1 MVKMTV
7 YKSAFIKKL
16 LILGV
21 FSLVVCLSSVALSDQ
36 KNEKTRQPE
45 TLTLD
50 QLIELA
56 LRNSPD
62 LAAVKAGIKAAESKV
77 KQAKGGYFPQLDL
90 DAVVGPVNDAE
101 KPHVEVDPTKVTSD
115 GKYIG
120 EIVED
125 TPNDEL
131 HGVNIFGRLELTITQ
146 PIFTF
151 GKISNRYKAALEG
164 LDAARSEIDKK
175 KGEIILKVKE
185 LYYALVLAN
194 MGSNAADE
202 SDDFFSD
209 IENKVRK
216 LLKLGSTNV
225 TATDLYRIEAYRAA
239 TKHFKSKALRGG
251 KVTYEALKKL
261 IGYPPDKDFRLDTKE
276 LPTKLPS
283 LKDQQRCIQE
293 AFANRPEFIQLKK
306 SLSAKKYMIDAKKAD
321 LYPSFFLLV
330 KGSFADAPGREEW
343 DDPYIDDK
351 YHSSSIG
358 VVLGGN
364 WHLDWGIGAAEVS
377 KERAEYESLTNTLVA
392 AKRDIA
398 LQVMKY
404 YQDVLEAYDGVQT
417 YEKAAKAARKWI
429 VAAISDFDMGL
440 GTVNDIIQAIEKYSE
455 NRGEYL
461 SSLYD
466 FNKSLARLSFAIAE
480 YRRGVQ
486 K

>member
-1 MVKMTV
+1 MERFSVSGRVCVT
-7 YKSAFIKKL
+7 
-16 LILGV
+16 V
-21 FSLVVCLSSVALSDQ
+21 FSLYIIVCLILTFTSSSLAAETKQ
-36 KNEKTRQPE
+36 KKQVE
-45 TLTLD
+45 TLNLQ
-50 QLIELA
+50 QLIDLALQNSPELA
-56 LRNSPD
+56 
-62 LAAVKAGIKAAESKV
+62 AIKAGVKAAESEV
-77 KQAKGGYFPQLDL
+77 KQAKGGYFPQLDV
-90 DAVVGPVNDAE
+90 DGIIGPVNDAE
-101 KPHVEVDPTKVTSD
+101 KPYVEVDPTKLTSN

-120 EIVED
+120 EIVEN

-164 LDAARSEIDKK
+164 LGAAKSEIDKK

-194 MGSNAADE
+194 MGSEAADE

-209 IENKVRK
+209 IQNKVRR

-225 TATDLYRIEAYRAA
+225 STTDLYRIEAYRAA
-239 TKHFKSKALRGG
+239 TKHFKSKAERGG
-251 KVTYEALKKL
+251 RVTYEALKKL
-261 IGYPPDKDFRLDTKE
+261 IGYPPEKDFRIDTKE

-283 LKDQQRCIQE
+283 LAGQKKCIQE
-293 AFANRPEFIQLKK
+293 ALAKRPEFAQLKK

-330 KGSFADAPGREEW
+330 KGNFADAPGREEW

-351 YHSSSIG
+351 YHSASIG
-358 VVLGGN
+358 VVLGGT
-364 WHLDWGIGAAEVS
+364 WHLDWGIGMAEVD
-377 KERAEYESLTNTLVA
+377 KEKAEYESLTNSLLV

-429 VAAISDFDMGL
+429 VAAISNFDMGL
-440 GTVNDIIQAIEKYSE
+440 GTVNDIIMAIEKYSE

-466 FNKSLARLSFAIAE
+466 FNKSLARLSYAIAE
-480 YRRGVQ
+480 YQTGLQ

>member
-1 MVKMTV
+1 MEKVRI
-7 YKSAFIKKL
+7 SREL
-16 LILGV
+16 LIKG
-21 FSLVVCLSSVALSDQ
+21 FWFLSVILLTIFLSFPALAASGKKEAKKQ
-36 KNEKTRQPE
+36 EV
-45 TLTLD
+45 LSLD

-56 LRNSPD
+56 LQNSPE

-125 TPNDEL
+125 TPNDEI

-164 LDAARSEIDKK
+164 LEAARSEIDKK

-209 IENKVRK
+209 IEGKVRR
-216 LLKLGSTNV
+216 LLKLGATNV
-225 TATDLYRIEAYRAA
+225 TTTDLYRIEAYRAG
-239 TKHFKSKALRGG
+239 TKHFKSKALRGSR
-251 KVTYEALKKL
+251 VTYEALKKL
-261 IGYPPDKDFRLDTKE
+261 IGYPPDKDFRLDVTE
-276 LPTKLPS
+276 LPAKLPS
-283 LKDQQRCIQE
+283 LKDQQRYIQE
-293 AFANRPEFIQLKK
+293 ALANRPEFSQLKK
-306 SLSAKKYMIDAKKAD
+306 SLLAKKYMINAKKAD

-330 KGSFADAPGREEW
+330 KGNFADAPGREEW

-364 WHLDWGIGAAEVS
+364 WHLDWGIGTAEVS
-377 KERAEYESLTNTLVA
+377 KERAEYESLTNTLLA

-404 YQDVLEAYDGVQT
+404 YQDVLEAYDGVRT
-417 YEKAAKAARKWI
+417 YGKASKAARKWI
-429 VAAISDFDMGL
+429 VTAISNFDMGL
-440 GTVNDIIQAIEKYSE
+440 GTVNDIIMAIEKYSE

-466 FNKSLARLSFAIAE
+466 FNKSLARLSFAVAE
-480 YRRGVQ
+480 YRQ
-486 K
+486 SIKK

>member
-1 MVKMTV
+1 MERFSVSGRVCVM
-7 YKSAFIKKL
+7 
-16 LILGV
+16 V
-21 FSLVVCLSSVALSDQ
+21 FSLCIIVCLILTFTSSSLAAETKQ
-36 KNEKTRQPE
+36 KKQVE
-45 TLTLD
+45 TLNLQ
-50 QLIELA
+50 QLIDLALQNSPELA
-56 LRNSPD
+56 
-62 LAAVKAGIKAAESKV
+62 AIKAGVKAAESEV
-77 KQAKGGYFPQLDL
+77 KQAKGGYFPQLDV
-90 DAVVGPVNDAE
+90 DGIIGPVNDAE
-101 KPHVEVDPTKVTSD
+101 KPYVEVDPTKLTSN

-120 EIVED
+120 EIVEN

-164 LDAARSEIDKK
+164 LGAVKSEIDKK

-194 MGSNAADE
+194 MGSEAADE

-209 IENKVRK
+209 IQNKVRR

-225 TATDLYRIEAYRAA
+225 STTDLYRIEAYRAA
-239 TKHFKSKALRGG
+239 TKHFKSKAERGG
-251 KVTYEALKKL
+251 RVTYEALKKL
-261 IGYPPDKDFRLDTKE
+261 IGYPPEKDFRIDTKE

-283 LKDQQRCIQE
+283 LAGQEKCIQE
-293 AFANRPEFIQLKK
+293 ALAKRPEFAQLKK

-330 KGSFADAPGREEW
+330 KGNFADAPGREEW

-351 YHSSSIG
+351 YHSASIG
-358 VVLGGN
+358 VVLGGT
-364 WHLDWGIGAAEVS
+364 WHLDWGIGMAEVD
-377 KERAEYESLTNTLVA
+377 KEKAEYESLTNSLLV

-429 VAAISDFDMGL
+429 VAAISNFDMGL
-440 GTVNDIIQAIEKYSE
+440 GTVNDIIMAIEKYSE

-466 FNKSLARLSFAIAE
+466 FNKSLARLSYAIAE
-480 YRRGVQ
+480 YQTGLQ

>member
-1 MVKMTV
+1 MERFSVSGRVCVT
-7 YKSAFIKKL
+7 
-16 LILGV
+16 V
-21 FSLVVCLSSVALSDQ
+21 FSLYIIVCLILTFTSSSLAAETKQ
-36 KNEKTRQPE
+36 KKQVE
-45 TLTLD
+45 TLNLQ
-50 QLIELA
+50 QLIDLALQNSPELA
-56 LRNSPD
+56 
-62 LAAVKAGIKAAESKV
+62 AIKAGVKAAESEV

-90 DAVVGPVNDAE
+90 DGIIGPVNDAE
-101 KPHVEVDPTKVTSD
+101 KPYVEVDPTKLTSD

-120 EIVED
+120 EIVEN

-164 LDAARSEIDKK
+164 LGAAKSEIDKK

-194 MGSNAADE
+194 MGSEAADE
-202 SDDFFSD
+202 SDDFFTD
-209 IENKVRK
+209 IQNKVRR

-225 TATDLYRIEAYRAA
+225 STTDLYRIEAYRAA
-239 TKHFKSKALRGG
+239 TKHFKSKAERGG
-251 KVTYEALKKL
+251 RVTYEALKKL
-261 IGYPPDKDFRLDTKE
+261 IGYPPEKDFRIDTKE

-283 LKDQQRCIQE
+283 LAGQEKCIQE
-293 AFANRPEFIQLKK
+293 ALAKRPEFAQLKK

-330 KGSFADAPGREEW
+330 KGNFADAPGREEW

-351 YHSSSIG
+351 YHSASIG
-358 VVLGGN
+358 VVLGGT
-364 WHLDWGIGAAEVS
+364 WHLDWGIGMAEVD
-377 KERAEYESLTNTLVA
+377 KEKAEYESLTNSLLV

-429 VAAISDFDMGL
+429 VAAISNFDMGL
-440 GTVNDIIQAIEKYSE
+440 GTVNDIIMAIEKYSE

-466 FNKSLARLSFAIAE
+466 FNKSLARLSYAIAE
-480 YRRGVQ
+480 YQTGLQ

>member
-1 MVKMTV
+1 MERFSVSGRVCIT
-7 YKSAFIKKL
+7 
-16 LILGV
+16 V
-21 FSLVVCLSSVALSDQ
+21 FSLYIIVCLILTFTSSSLAAETKQ
-36 KNEKTRQPE
+36 KKQVE
-45 TLTLD
+45 TLNLQ
-50 QLIELA
+50 QLIDLALQNSPELA
-56 LRNSPD
+56 
-62 LAAVKAGIKAAESKV
+62 AIKAGVKAAESEV

-90 DAVVGPVNDAE
+90 DGIIGPVNDAE
-101 KPHVEVDPTKVTSD
+101 KPYVEVDPTKLTSD

-120 EIVED
+120 EIVEN

-164 LDAARSEIDKK
+164 LGAAKSEIDKK

-194 MGSNAADE
+194 MGSEAADE
-202 SDDFFSD
+202 SDDFFTD
-209 IENKVRK
+209 IQNKVRR

-225 TATDLYRIEAYRAA
+225 STTDLYRIEAYRAA
-239 TKHFKSKALRGG
+239 TKHFKSKAERGG
-251 KVTYEALKKL
+251 RVTYEALKKL
-261 IGYPPDKDFRLDTKE
+261 IGYPPEKDFRIDTKE

-283 LKDQQRCIQE
+283 LAGQEKCIQE
-293 AFANRPEFIQLKK
+293 ALAKRPEFAQLKK

-330 KGSFADAPGREEW
+330 KGNFADAPGREEW

-351 YHSSSIG
+351 YHSASIG
-358 VVLGGN
+358 VVLGGT
-364 WHLDWGIGAAEVS
+364 WHLDWGIGMAEVD
-377 KERAEYESLTNTLVA
+377 KEKAEYESLTNSLLM

-429 VAAISDFDMGL
+429 VAAISNFDMGL
-440 GTVNDIIQAIEKYSE
+440 GTVNDIIMAIEKYSE

-466 FNKSLARLSFAIAE
+466 FNKSLARLSYAIAE
-480 YRRGVQ
+480 YQTGLQ

>member
-1 MVKMTV
+1 MERFSVSGRVCVT
-7 YKSAFIKKL
+7 
-16 LILGV
+16 V
-21 FSLVVCLSSVALSDQ
+21 FSLYIIVCLILTFTSSSLAAETKQ
-36 KNEKTRQPE
+36 KKQVE
-45 TLTLD
+45 TLNLQ
-50 QLIELA
+50 QLIDLALQNSPELA
-56 LRNSPD
+56 
-62 LAAVKAGIKAAESKV
+62 AIKAGVKAAESEV
-77 KQAKGGYFPQLDL
+77 KQAKGGYFPQLDV
-90 DAVVGPVNDAE
+90 DGIIGPVNDAE
-101 KPHVEVDPTKVTSD
+101 KPYVEVDPSKKTSN

-120 EIVED
+120 EIVEN

-164 LDAARSEIDKK
+164 LGAAKSEIDKK

-194 MGSNAADE
+194 MGSEAADE

-209 IENKVRK
+209 IQNKVRR

-225 TATDLYRIEAYRAA
+225 STTDLYRIEACRAA
-239 TKHFKSKALRGG
+239 TKHFKSKAERGG
-251 KVTYEALKKL
+251 RVTYEALKKL
-261 IGYPPDKDFRLDTKE
+261 IGYPPEKDFRIDTKE

-283 LKDQQRCIQE
+283 LAGQEKCIQE
-293 AFANRPEFIQLKK
+293 ALAKRPEFAQLKK
-306 SLSAKKYMIDAKKAD
+306 SRSAKKYMIDAKKAD

-330 KGSFADAPGREEW
+330 KGNFADAPGREEW

-351 YHSSSIG
+351 YHSASIG
-358 VVLGGN
+358 VVLGGT
-364 WHLDWGIGAAEVS
+364 WHLDWGIGMAEVD
-377 KERAEYESLTNTLVA
+377 KEKAEYESLTNSLLV

-429 VAAISDFDMGL
+429 VAAISNFDMGL
-440 GTVNDIIQAIEKYSE
+440 GTVNDIIMAIEKYSE

-466 FNKSLARLSFAIAE
+466 FNKSLARLSYAIAE
-480 YRRGVQ
+480 YQTGLQ